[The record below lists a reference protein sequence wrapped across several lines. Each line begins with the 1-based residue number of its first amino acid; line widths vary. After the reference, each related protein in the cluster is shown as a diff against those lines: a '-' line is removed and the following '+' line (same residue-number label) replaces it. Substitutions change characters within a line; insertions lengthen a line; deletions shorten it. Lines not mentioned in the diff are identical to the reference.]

1 MFDLKIK
8 DIAGTI
14 RITAALAAVFFLLT
28 ATSGC
33 CHCGEKAAPNRNSRY
48 QRQEKTSQ
56 PGKSNRIRRKRAGDY
71 SKIPGN
77 YPANWQHSTTGR

>member
-8 DIAGTI
+8 DIAGKI

-33 CHCGEKAAPNRNSRY
+33 CHYDDKAAPERNNRY
-48 QRQEKTSQ
+48 QRQEKTLQ
-56 PGKSNRIRRKRAGDY
+56 PSKNKRVRRKRAGDY

-77 YPANWQHSTTGR
+77 YPANWQHSTIGR